1 MDKIVARRPILY
13 TRRVKLCTGPV
24 INATRKGKRSGFTGY
39 GLQVTGYRLQVTGYR
54 LVRSFLVATNSYRTE
69 RCCENLT
76 NDIAQIPR
84 SNLQLLAT
92 GFSLFL

>member
-39 GLQVTGYRLQVTGYR
+39 GLQVTGYR